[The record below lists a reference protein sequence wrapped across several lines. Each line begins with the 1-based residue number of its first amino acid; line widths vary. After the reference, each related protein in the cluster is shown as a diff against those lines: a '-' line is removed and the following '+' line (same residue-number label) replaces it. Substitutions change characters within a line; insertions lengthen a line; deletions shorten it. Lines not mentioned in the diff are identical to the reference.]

1 MERIIQEI
9 TTLSTISHG
18 KEILYFNRSWR
29 IHSGSVYWETMGK
42 AFDKWEL
49 SEENEKKDNEFE
61 KYLKSLKGVEL
72 YISTQIY
79 VRVFENPEFPGDEM
93 LATLLEEA
101 DKYIGV
107 MLENFGGGDDSYF
120 DYVPDLSE
128 QIQMLLYQ
136 IPNCPEKDALI
147 EKWEKGIRQEYL
159 ADDNNEYIE
168 DENEL
173 QEMIQWMRSKV
184 IGRNHDQVLTCKNVL
199 EAWDEF
205 NKEDHE

>member
-1 MERIIQEI
+1 MEKKFYILTEVGEYTPDQFI
-9 TTLSTISHG
+9 G
-18 KEILYFNRSWR
+18 KQW
-29 IHSGSVYWETMGK
+29 VK
-42 AFDKWEL
+42 VFDKWEL

-147 EKWEKGIRQEYL
+147 EKWEKEIRQEYL

-184 IGRNHDQVLTCKNVL
+184 IGKNHDQVLTCKNVL

>member
-1 MERIIQEI
+1 MEKKFYILTEVGEYTPDQFI
-9 TTLSTISHG
+9 G
-18 KEILYFNRSWR
+18 KQW
-29 IHSGSVYWETMGK
+29 VK

-79 VRVFENPEFPGDEM
+79 VRVFENSEFPGDEM

>member
-1 MERIIQEI
+1 MEKKCYILTEVGEYTPDQFI
-9 TTLSTISHG
+9 G
-18 KEILYFNRSWR
+18 KQW
-29 IHSGSVYWETMGK
+29 VK

-173 QEMIQWMRSKV
+173 QEMIQWMRSNV

>member
-1 MERIIQEI
+1 MEKKCYILTEVGEYTPDQFI
-9 TTLSTISHG
+9 G
-18 KEILYFNRSWR
+18 KQW
-29 IHSGSVYWETMGK
+29 VK
-42 AFDKWEL
+42 AFDKGEL

>member
-1 MERIIQEI
+1 MEKKFYILTEI
-9 TTLSTISHG
+9 GEYTPDQFIG
-18 KEILYFNRSWR
+18 EQW
-29 IHSGSVYWETMGK
+29 VK
-42 AFDKWEL
+42 AFDKWGL
-49 SEENEKKDNEFE
+49 SEEDEKKGNEFE
-61 KYLKSLKGVEL
+61 KYLKSLKGIEL
-72 YISTQIY
+72 DISTQIY
-79 VRVFENPEFPGDEM
+79 VRTFENPEFPGDEM
-93 LATLLEEA
+93 LATLLKEA
-101 DKYIGV
+101 DKYIEV

-120 DYVPDLSE
+120 DYIPDLSE

-159 ADDNNEYIE
+159 ADDDNEYIE

-173 QEMIQWMRSKV
+173 QEMIQWMKSMV

-205 NKEDHE
+205 NKENHE

>member
-1 MERIIQEI
+1 MEKKFYILTEVGEYTPDQFI
-9 TTLSTISHG
+9 G
-18 KEILYFNRSWR
+18 KQW
-29 IHSGSVYWETMGK
+29 VK

-107 MLENFGGGDDSYF
+107 MLENFGGGDDSYETIF
-120 DYVPDLSE
+120 SNHTDL
-128 QIQMLLYQ
+128 YFR
-136 IPNCPEKDALI
+136 C
-147 EKWEKGIRQEYL
+147 IRCL
-159 ADDNNEYIE
+159 FCT
-168 DENEL
+168 L
-173 QEMIQWMRSKV
+173 
-184 IGRNHDQVLTCKNVL
+184 
-199 EAWDEF
+199 
-205 NKEDHE
+205 

>member
-1 MERIIQEI
+1 MEKKFYILTEI
-9 TTLSTISHG
+9 GEYTPDQFIG
-18 KEILYFNRSWR
+18 EQW
-29 IHSGSVYWETMGK
+29 VK
-42 AFDKWEL
+42 AFDKWGL
-49 SEENEKKDNEFE
+49 SEEDEKKGNEFE
-61 KYLKSLKGVEL
+61 KYLKSLKGIEL
-72 YISTQIY
+72 DMSTQIY
-79 VRVFENPEFPGDEM
+79 VRTFEDPEFLGDEM
-93 LATLLEEA
+93 LATLLKEA
-101 DKYIGV
+101 DKYIEV

-159 ADDNNEYIE
+159 ADDDNEYIE

-173 QEMIQWMRSKV
+173 QEMIQWMKSRV

-205 NKEDHE
+205 NKENHE

>member
-1 MERIIQEI
+1 MEKKFYILTEI
-9 TTLSTISHG
+9 GEYTPDQFIG
-18 KEILYFNRSWR
+18 KQW
-29 IHSGSVYWETMGK
+29 VK

-49 SEENEKKDNEFE
+49 SKENEKKDNEFE
-61 KYLKSLKGVEL
+61 KYLKSLKGVEI

-79 VRVFENPEFPGDEM
+79 VRVFENPEFPEDEM

>member
-1 MERIIQEI
+1 MEKKCYILTEVGEYTPDQFI
-9 TTLSTISHG
+9 G
-18 KEILYFNRSWR
+18 KQW
-29 IHSGSVYWETMGK
+29 VK

-93 LATLLEEA
+93 LATLLEET

-159 ADDNNEYIE
+159 ADDNNEYIK

>member
-1 MERIIQEI
+1 MEKKFYILTEI
-9 TTLSTISHG
+9 GEYTPDQFIG
-18 KEILYFNRSWR
+18 EQW
-29 IHSGSVYWETMGK
+29 VK

-49 SEENEKKDNEFE
+49 SEEDEKKDNEFE
-61 KYLKSLKGVEL
+61 KYLKSLKWVEL
-72 YISTQIY
+72 DVSTQIY
-79 VRVFENPEFPGDEM
+79 VRTFEDPEFPGDEM
-93 LATLLEEA
+93 LDTILKEA
-101 DKYIGV
+101 DKYIEV

-159 ADDNNEYIE
+159 ADDDNEYIE

-173 QEMIQWMRSKV
+173 QEMIQWMKSKV

-205 NKEDHE
+205 NKENHE

>member
-1 MERIIQEI
+1 MEKKFYILTEVGEYTPDQFI
-9 TTLSTISHG
+9 G
-18 KEILYFNRSWR
+18 KQW
-29 IHSGSVYWETMGK
+29 VK

-79 VRVFENPEFPGDEM
+79 VRVFENPEFPEDEM

-184 IGRNHDQVLTCKNVL
+184 IGRNHGQVLTCKNVL

>member
-1 MERIIQEI
+1 MEKKFYILTEI
-9 TTLSTISHG
+9 GEYTPDQFIG
-18 KEILYFNRSWR
+18 EQW
-29 IHSGSVYWETMGK
+29 VK
-42 AFDKWEL
+42 AFDKWGL
-49 SEENEKKDNEFE
+49 SEEDEKKDNEFE

-72 YISTQIY
+72 DMSTQIY
-79 VRVFENPEFPGDEM
+79 VRTFENPEFPGDEM
-93 LATLLEEA
+93 LATLLKEA
-101 DKYIGV
+101 DKYIEV

-159 ADDNNEYIE
+159 ADDDNEYIE
-168 DENEL
+168 NENEL
-173 QEMIQWMRSKV
+173 QEMIQWMKSRV

-205 NKEDHE
+205 NKENHE

>member
-1 MERIIQEI
+1 MEKKFYILTEI
-9 TTLSTISHG
+9 GEYTPDQFIG
-18 KEILYFNRSWR
+18 EQW
-29 IHSGSVYWETMGK
+29 VK
-42 AFDKWEL
+42 AFDKWGL
-49 SEENEKKDNEFE
+49 SEEDEKKDNEFE
-61 KYLKSLKGVEL
+61 KYLKSLKGIEL
-72 YISTQIY
+72 DISTQIY
-79 VRVFENPEFPGDEM
+79 VRTFENPEFPGDEM
-93 LATLLEEA
+93 LATLLKEA
-101 DKYIGV
+101 DKYIEV

-159 ADDNNEYIE
+159 ADDDNEYIE

-173 QEMIQWMRSKV
+173 QEMIQWMKSRV

-205 NKEDHE
+205 NKENHE

>member
-1 MERIIQEI
+1 MEKKFYILTEVGEYTPDQFI
-9 TTLSTISHG
+9 G
-18 KEILYFNRSWR
+18 KQW
-29 IHSGSVYWETMGK
+29 VK

-79 VRVFENPEFPGDEM
+79 VRVFENPEFPEDEM

-147 EKWEKGIRQEYL
+147 EKWEKEIRQEYL

-173 QEMIQWMRSKV
+173 QEMVQWMRSKV

-205 NKEDHE
+205 NKEDHEWESSFRL

>member
-1 MERIIQEI
+1 MEKKFYILTEVGEYTPDQFI
-9 TTLSTISHG
+9 G
-18 KEILYFNRSWR
+18 KQW
-29 IHSGSVYWETMGK
+29 VK
-42 AFDKWEL
+42 VFDKWEL

>member
-1 MERIIQEI
+1 MEKKFYILTEI
-9 TTLSTISHG
+9 GEYTPDQFIG
-18 KEILYFNRSWR
+18 EQW
-29 IHSGSVYWETMGK
+29 VK
-42 AFDKWEL
+42 AFDKWGL
-49 SEENEKKDNEFE
+49 SEEDEKKDNEFE
-61 KYLKSLKGVEL
+61 KYLKSLKGIEL
-72 YISTQIY
+72 DISTQIY
-79 VRVFENPEFPGDEM
+79 VRTFENPEFPGDEM
-93 LATLLEEA
+93 LATLLKEA
-101 DKYIGV
+101 DKYIEV

-159 ADDNNEYIE
+159 ADDDNEYIE

-173 QEMIQWMRSKV
+173 QEMIQWMKSRV

-199 EAWDEF
+199 EAWNEF
-205 NKEDHE
+205 NNENHE

>member
-1 MERIIQEI
+1 MEKKFYILTEVGEYTPDQFI
-9 TTLSTISHG
+9 G
-18 KEILYFNRSWR
+18 KQW
-29 IHSGSVYWETMGK
+29 VK

-49 SEENEKKDNEFE
+49 SEENEKKDDEFE
-61 KYLKSLKGVEL
+61 KYLKSLKEVEL
-72 YISTQIY
+72 NISTQIY

-147 EKWEKGIRQEYL
+147 EKWEKEIRQEYL
-159 ADDNNEYIE
+159 EDENNEYIE

-173 QEMIQWMRSKV
+173 QEMVQWMRSKA

>member
-1 MERIIQEI
+1 MEKKFYILTEVGEYTPDQFI
-9 TTLSTISHG
+9 G
-18 KEILYFNRSWR
+18 KQW
-29 IHSGSVYWETMGK
+29 VK

>member
-1 MERIIQEI
+1 MEKKFYILTEVGEYTPDQFI
-9 TTLSTISHG
+9 G
-18 KEILYFNRSWR
+18 KQW
-29 IHSGSVYWETMGK
+29 VK

-61 KYLKSLKGVEL
+61 KYLKSLKWVEL

-147 EKWEKGIRQEYL
+147 EKWEKEIRQEYL
-159 ADDNNEYIE
+159 ADENNEYIE

-199 EAWDEF
+199 EAWDKF

>member
-1 MERIIQEI
+1 MEKKFYILTEVGEYTPDQFI
-9 TTLSTISHG
+9 G
-18 KEILYFNRSWR
+18 KQW
-29 IHSGSVYWETMGK
+29 VK

-49 SEENEKKDNEFE
+49 FEENEKKDNEFE

-72 YISTQIY
+72 NISTQIY

-101 DKYIGV
+101 DKYIVV

-147 EKWEKGIRQEYL
+147 EKWEKEIRQEYL
-159 ADDNNEYIE
+159 ADENNEYIK

-184 IGRNHDQVLTCKNVL
+184 IGRNHDRVLTCKNVL

>member
-1 MERIIQEI
+1 MEKKFYILTEI
-9 TTLSTISHG
+9 GEYTPDQFIG
-18 KEILYFNRSWR
+18 EQW
-29 IHSGSVYWETMGK
+29 VK

-49 SEENEKKDNEFE
+49 SEEDEKKDNEFE

-72 YISTQIY
+72 DMSTQIY
-79 VRVFENPEFPGDEM
+79 VRTFENPEFPGDEM
-93 LATLLEEA
+93 LATLLKEA
-101 DKYIGV
+101 DKYIEV

-159 ADDNNEYIE
+159 ADDDNEYIE
-168 DENEL
+168 NEDEL
-173 QEMIQWMRSKV
+173 QEMIQWMKSRV

-205 NKEDHE
+205 NKENHE

>member
-1 MERIIQEI
+1 MEKKFYILTEVGEYTPDQFI
-9 TTLSTISHG
+9 G
-18 KEILYFNRSWR
+18 KQW
-29 IHSGSVYWETMGK
+29 VK

-147 EKWEKGIRQEYL
+147 EKWEKEIRQEYL

-173 QEMIQWMRSKV
+173 QEMVQWMRSKV

>member
-1 MERIIQEI
+1 MEKKFYILTEVGEYTPDQFI
-9 TTLSTISHG
+9 G
-18 KEILYFNRSWR
+18 KQW
-29 IHSGSVYWETMGK
+29 VK

-79 VRVFENPEFPGDEM
+79 VRVFENPEFLGDEM

-147 EKWEKGIRQEYL
+147 EKWEKEIRQEYL

>member
-1 MERIIQEI
+1 ME
-9 TTLSTISHG
+9 
-18 KEILYFNRSWR
+18 KKFYILTEVGEYTPDQFIEKQW
-29 IHSGSVYWETMGK
+29 VK

-184 IGRNHDQVLTCKNVL
+184 IGKNHDQVLTCKNVL

>member
-1 MERIIQEI
+1 MEKKFYILTEVGEYTPDQFI
-9 TTLSTISHG
+9 G
-18 KEILYFNRSWR
+18 KQW
-29 IHSGSVYWETMGK
+29 VK

-61 KYLKSLKGVEL
+61 KYLKSLKGVEI

-147 EKWEKGIRQEYL
+147 KKWEKGIRQEYL

>member
-1 MERIIQEI
+1 MEKKFYILTEVGEYTPDQFI
-9 TTLSTISHG
+9 G
-18 KEILYFNRSWR
+18 KQW
-29 IHSGSVYWETMGK
+29 VK

-72 YISTQIY
+72 YTSTQIY

>member
-1 MERIIQEI
+1 MEKKFYILTEVGEYTPDQFI
-9 TTLSTISHG
+9 G
-18 KEILYFNRSWR
+18 KQW
-29 IHSGSVYWETMGK
+29 VK

-101 DKYIGV
+101 DKYIEV

-120 DYVPDLSE
+120 NYVPDLSE

-147 EKWEKGIRQEYL
+147 EKWEKEIRQEYL

>member
-1 MERIIQEI
+1 MEKKFYILTEVGEYTPDQFI
-9 TTLSTISHG
+9 G
-18 KEILYFNRSWR
+18 KQW
-29 IHSGSVYWETMGK
+29 VK

-120 DYVPDLSE
+120 AYVPDLSE

>member
-1 MERIIQEI
+1 MEKKFYILTEVGEYTPDQFI
-9 TTLSTISHG
+9 G
-18 KEILYFNRSWR
+18 KQW
-29 IHSGSVYWETMGK
+29 VK

-101 DKYIGV
+101 DKYIEV

>member
-1 MERIIQEI
+1 MEKKFYILTEVGEYTPDQFI
-9 TTLSTISHG
+9 G
-18 KEILYFNRSWR
+18 KQW
-29 IHSGSVYWETMGK
+29 VK

-120 DYVPDLSE
+120 DYIPDLSE

>member
-1 MERIIQEI
+1 MEKKFYILTEVGEYTPDQFI
-9 TTLSTISHG
+9 G
-18 KEILYFNRSWR
+18 KQW
-29 IHSGSVYWETMGK
+29 VK
-42 AFDKWEL
+42 AFDKGEL

>member
-1 MERIIQEI
+1 MEKKFYILTEVGEYTPDQFI
-9 TTLSTISHG
+9 G
-18 KEILYFNRSWR
+18 KQW
-29 IHSGSVYWETMGK
+29 VK

-147 EKWEKGIRQEYL
+147 EKWEKEIRQEYL

>member
-1 MERIIQEI
+1 MEKKFYILTEI
-9 TTLSTISHG
+9 GEYTPDQFIG
-18 KEILYFNRSWR
+18 EQW
-29 IHSGSVYWETMGK
+29 VK

-49 SEENEKKDNEFE
+49 SEEDEKKDNEFE

-72 YISTQIY
+72 DMSTQIY
-79 VRVFENPEFPGDEM
+79 VRTFENPEFPGDEM
-93 LATLLEEA
+93 LATLLKEA
-101 DKYIGV
+101 DKYIEV

-136 IPNCPEKDALI
+136 IPNCPERDALI

-159 ADDNNEYIE
+159 ADDDNEYIE

-173 QEMIQWMRSKV
+173 QEMIQWMKSKV

-205 NKEDHE
+205 NKENHE

>member
-1 MERIIQEI
+1 MEKKFYILTEVGEYTPDQFI
-9 TTLSTISHG
+9 G
-18 KEILYFNRSWR
+18 KQW
-29 IHSGSVYWETMGK
+29 VK

-72 YISTQIY
+72 DISTQIY

-93 LATLLEEA
+93 LATILGEA

>member
-1 MERIIQEI
+1 MEKKFYILTEVGEYTPDQFI
-9 TTLSTISHG
+9 G
-18 KEILYFNRSWR
+18 KQW
-29 IHSGSVYWETMGK
+29 VK

-199 EAWDEF
+199 EVWDEF

>member
-1 MERIIQEI
+1 MEKKFYILTEVGEYTPDQFI
-9 TTLSTISHG
+9 G
-18 KEILYFNRSWR
+18 KQW
-29 IHSGSVYWETMGK
+29 VK
-42 AFDKWEL
+42 AFDKGEL

-72 YISTQIY
+72 DISTQIY
-79 VRVFENPEFPGDEM
+79 VRVFENPEFPGDEI

-184 IGRNHDQVLTCKNVL
+184 IGRNHGLVLTCKNVL

>member
-1 MERIIQEI
+1 M
-9 TTLSTISHG
+9 G
-18 KEILYFNRSWR
+18 KKFYILTEVGEYTPDQFIGKQW
-29 IHSGSVYWETMGK
+29 VK

-79 VRVFENPEFPGDEM
+79 VRVFENSEFPGDEM

-147 EKWEKGIRQEYL
+147 EKWEKEIRQEYL